1 MALKMTLKMALK
13 MNEYL
18 NWQLKLGFLSI
29 RKKEKGLFVNVC

>member
-1 MALKMTLKMALK
+1 MALKMTLK

-29 RKKEKGLFVNVC
+29 RKNKKWL